1 MRRLEKIWGKSQDSE
16 QVFVPMWFDSSV
28 DQAYR
33 EEIEPAIEAAD
44 YRAVRVDGIEHAEKI
59 DDRIIAEIKSSRF
72 LVCDF
77 TCKVYN
83 YSDSPVEVAR
93 GEVYFEAGFAQNLNI
108 SVIWTCNEDCLDH
121 MHFDIR
127 QFNTIVWN
135 TPEIFREK
143 LQARIEAIIGDGP
156 LRG

>member
-1 MRRLEKIWGKSQDSE
+1 M
-16 QVFVPMWFDSSV
+16 
-28 DQAYR
+28 
-33 EEIEPAIEAAD
+33 
-44 YRAVRVDGIEHAEKI
+44 DGIEHAEKI
-59 DDRIIAEIKSSRF
+59 DDRIISEIKRSRF

-77 TCKVYN
+77 ACKVYN
-83 YSDSPVEVAR
+83 YSDSPVGVAR
-93 GEVYFEAGFAQNLNI
+93 GGVYFEAGFAHGGFAHGLNI
-108 SVIWTCNEDCLDH
+108 PVIWTCNEECLGY

-135 TPEIFREK
+135 TPEILREK